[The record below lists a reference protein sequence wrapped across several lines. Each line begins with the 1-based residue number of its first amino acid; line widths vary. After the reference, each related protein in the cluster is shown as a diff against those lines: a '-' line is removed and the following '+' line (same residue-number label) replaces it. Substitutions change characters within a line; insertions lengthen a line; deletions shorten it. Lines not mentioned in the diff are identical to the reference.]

1 MVFRKSRAFW
11 RLPKTWKSQAWP
23 ASSMAIT
30 NPELFKTETEPSH
43 SLPNLWLTEMAIIAQ
58 AGTTDTKLQTGTKM
72 ILSIVILRC
81 LYGCHI
87 IGFLANTDFNPWRT
101 FFWLYPFISLRW
113 FHGLVCGYYFLSLP
127 FSLHSWYL
135 GFFLEMNEV
144 LWVTSNHL
152 RERSSWA
159 HLQFL
164 LLSFQT
170 LHQM

>member
-1 MVFRKSRAFW
+1 
-11 RLPKTWKSQAWP
+11 
-23 ASSMAIT
+23 MAIT

-72 ILSIVILRC
+72 ILSIVTFRC

-87 IGFLANTDFNPWRT
+87 IGFLAKNKDFNPWRT
-101 FFWLYPFISLRW
+101 FFWLYPFISLLW
-113 FHGLVCGYYFLSLP
+113 IQGLVCGYYFLSLP
-127 FSLHSWYL
+127 FSLHSWFL
-135 GFFLEMNEV
+135 GSFLNEV
-144 LWVTSNHL
+144 LWGTSNYL
-152 RERSSWA
+152 GQKSSWA

-170 LHQM
+170 LHQV